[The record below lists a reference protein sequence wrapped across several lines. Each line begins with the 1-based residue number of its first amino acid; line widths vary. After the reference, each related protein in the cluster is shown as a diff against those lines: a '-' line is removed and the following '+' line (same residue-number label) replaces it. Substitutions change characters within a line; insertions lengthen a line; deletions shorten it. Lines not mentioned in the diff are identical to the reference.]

1 MGEAKGSPPLALS
14 MAALLVALG
23 QLFLEVGE
31 GVAHLLGE
39 HEEVVEQVACLVE
52 VALEGLSFQAKLYP
66 IGSN

>member
-1 MGEAKGSPPLALS
+1 

-39 HEEVVEQVACLVE
+39 HEEVVEQVARLVE
-52 VALEGLSFQAKLYP
+52 VALAIAVDGFDDGLHGLFAYLLGNLVYTFIK
-66 IGSN
+66 